1 MTDHFSSV
9 RHGSKLKADFFLG
22 SGFIIY
28 DEQAIDK
35 HDNK

>member
-1 MTDHFSSV
+1 MADHFSPV

-28 DEQAIDK
+28 DGEAIEK
-35 HDNK
+35 T

>member
-1 MTDHFSSV
+1 MTDYFSSV
-9 RHGSKLKADFFLG
+9 RHGSKLEADFFLG

-28 DEQAIDK
+28 DGEAIEK